1 MKNDLYF
8 TLKALFIL
16 KIFKVL
22 SRVFDH
28 LEKIAWLEI
37 QGQKIMMSLPG

>member
-1 MKNDLYF
+1 MMKNAFDFTYS

-22 SRVFDH
+22 SWLFSHV
-28 LEKIAWLEI
+28 EKRSPEVTAIR
-37 QGQKIMMSLPG
+37 Q